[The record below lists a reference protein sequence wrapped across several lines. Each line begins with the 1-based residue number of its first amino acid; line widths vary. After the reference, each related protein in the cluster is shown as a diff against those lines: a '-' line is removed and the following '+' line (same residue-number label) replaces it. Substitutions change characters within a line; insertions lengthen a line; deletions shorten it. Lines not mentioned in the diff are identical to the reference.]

1 MRYTNDPEIEGQIG
15 EFGHNMRAARKRA
28 GLTQTQLA
36 ALDGLDRA
44 ALSLTEKGKRSPDM
58 RTLLRIAEGLGV
70 TAAGLVAG
78 IGEFDAAAGHAA
90 GHAPAPGTRFSE
102 NLYRARRHAG
112 ISQQTLGLRADVDAA
127 AISLYER
134 GQREPNL
141 RTVLKLART
150 LRISP
155 AELLRGLG

>member
-1 MRYTNDPEIEGQIG
+1 MRYTNDPEIEGQIE
-15 EFGHNMRAARKRA
+15 EFGQNMRAARKRA

-44 ALSLTEKGKRSPDM
+44 AISLTEKGKRSPDM

-78 IGEFDAAAGHAA
+78 IGEFGAGP
-90 GHAPAPGTRFSE
+90 GYDPAPGTRFSE

-112 ISQQTLGLRADVDAA
+112 ISQQALGLRADVDAA

-150 LRISP
+150 LRIGP